1 MSKVVKSIG
10 KAVTGVVKGV
20 VNVVKGVV
28 KAVGKVVGAVVDI
41 VGQAF
46 LGIFG
51 SPNIP
56 DAAGEAE
63 RQQGVLVQREGSNV
77 TIPVIY
83 GYRKVGGIVTF
94 AETGSDNNKYMWAA
108 YVFSEG
114 LVEGLN
120 ELHIDDNQIDK
131 KYIEQLNTGE
141 TVTVTDGRYANRI
154 VMKWSPGNYYA
165 NPSSSTLGQ
174 IVRAG
179 VFAGS
184 PSFTDNMIYNGLAT
198 LFVRYEWR
206 KIETQADSDNN
217 PFTGGVPQ
225 MQACILGKRVVGL
238 ATKSFTGASNSINN
252 SVSNTMLSAV
262 NSYWDNNTAYDSNA
276 GRYSTN
282 PVEIL
287 HDYLRNPRYGKGM
300 VLSEMDKTTWINAAN
315 KCNQNVTYYTGA
327 VGPILSCNYVLDT
340 GQTLF
345 SNVKALLSGFRA
357 YMPYVQGKYKLKIE
371 DAGNEI
377 DVLSSV
383 ADIVTTAVPG
393 SFNKL
398 AYEFNTCDIV
408 GDVVYTG
415 IERTSK
421 YNQVAVTYV
430 DPDQKWSNQIAVWPR
445 TEAERQVFIAE
456 DGGRENKADITMG
469 SITNAIMA
477 LDMARLIFNKSRYQE
492 SCSLKISSEGFEL
505 EPGDNMR
512 IRSNLLDFADVA
524 WRVVSIKLNNDYTF
538 DLGCIRNN
546 ALIYPYITYDAPD
559 IVRPTFIPRGNE
571 IYFPGSNNPLIG
583 IFPPTFA
590 PFPAGWSGNLPVG
603 YFPPTNPTTGGTGGG
618 TGSPGAPTNT
628 TPGTST
634 PIPPPVVTT
643 NDVITPISANFNT
656 TNSTWTVTFQRPT
669 AGTYNGVKVWYRP
682 QTTTTFLAL
691 PDVGPGLTTFS
702 FQAAAD
708 FNLVYSILTRVKY
721 SNGDLSTASAS
732 FQLSRTSGLVGVT
745 TSQNFN
751 FGSVQTQSVDF
762 VNLAAQPYVVSYTFN
777 TATNPRSATLI
788 VKEPL
793 ISGQIGSTT
802 ISQIYIYYKPS
813 SSPGYNLF
821 TYTTPDTYAPNTE
834 FTVNM
839 ANLFGTTNALY
850 DFIVQFK
857 FRNGQMGNLQY
868 LQRNVPNS
876 GISTGIAS
884 SNSVAR
890 AITVPLASAGAPVNE
905 TVPVVTA
912 IVGQNRTNM
921 RVYVDDPVILSN
933 MTSFAGIMVEYAL
946 LTAGSTISYVSTF
959 RTVNQLQ
966 KVFGGVWPTSY
977 FVDVPLTSTLTQ
989 NYNVIV
995 TLFYFENNVITPC
1008 TVGRKF
1014 VGRFLPTSN
1023 VDQLPNFSMINQTS
1037 YNVLKADNGT
1047 GAVVPGLP
1055 AGANAIVPS
1064 ALNAFI
1070 PAGNIVY
1077 TTDEIKVPTLQISF
1091 NSSTITG
1098 FTKLRV
1104 FRKLNSQSVWEWTDL
1119 TTTGVFRFPS
1129 IYSLVLT
1136 NGARQINPTGV
1147 IDLYLQVW
1155 TSTASTFVTKVTVT
1169 PTTVRGAYSS
1179 VLGATEIV
1187 DLSQNLPLLAA
1198 LSNAQRAFPIT
1209 IQYNI
1214 HQTAFGDPNTAT
1226 GNFN

>member
-63 RQQGVLVQREGSNV
+63 RQQGVLVQKEGSNV

-94 AETGSDNNKYMWAA
+94 AETGSDNNKYMWVA

-131 KYIEQLNTGE
+131 KYIEQLNIGT
-141 TVTVTDGRYANRI
+141 TVTITDGKYANRI
-154 VMKWSPGNYYA
+154 LMRWSPGNYYS
-165 NPSSSTLGQ
+165 NPSSSTLAQ
-174 IVRAG
+174 SVRAG

-198 LFVRYEWR
+198 LFVRYEWK

-217 PFTGGVPQ
+217 PFSGGIPQ

-238 ATKSFTGASNSINN
+238 ATKSYSGANNNINS
-252 SVSNTMLSAV
+252 SASATMLSAV
-262 NSYWDNNTAYDSNA
+262 NSYWDANGTYDPNA

-371 DAGNEI
+371 DAGNET

-383 ADIVTTAVPG
+383 TDIVTTAVPG

-398 AYEFNTCDIV
+398 AYAFNTCDIV

-469 SITNAIMA
+469 TITNAIMA

-505 EPGDNMR
+505 EPGDNIR

-571 IYFPGSNNPLIG
+571 IYFPGSSNPLIG

-590 PFPAGWSGNLPVG
+590 PFPAGWSGSLPVG

-618 TGSPGAPTNT
+618 TGSPGAPTNI

-634 PIPPPVVTT
+634 PTPPPVVTT
-643 NDVITPISANFNT
+643 NDVITLVSANFNSAT
-656 TNSTWTVTFQRPT
+656 SSWTVTFNPPT
-669 AGTYNGVKVWYRP
+669 SGTYAGVKVWYKP
-682 QTTTTFLAL
+682 QTSTNYLTL
-691 PDVGPGLTTFS
+691 PDVAQGSRSFT
-702 FQAAAD
+702 FQAASET
-708 FNLVYSILTRVKY
+708 FVVYSLITRVKY
-721 SNGDLSTASAS
+721 ANGDVSTDVVQ
-732 FQLSRTSGLVGVT
+732 FQLSRSSGIVGQT
-745 TSQNFN
+745 RTANFS
-751 FGSVQTQSVDF
+751 FGSIVTQPSNF
-762 VNLAAQPYVVSYTFN
+762 VNVAAQPYMVSATFN
-777 TATNPRSATLI
+777 TSVNPRNATI
-788 VKEPL
+788 VVKEPL
-793 ISGQIGSTT
+793 LSGQIGSTT
-802 ISQIYIYYKPS
+802 ISNVYVYYKLS
-813 SSPGYNLF
+813 SSSGYSLYDF
-821 TYTTPDTYAPNTE
+821 VTTSGYAPNAE
-834 FTVNM
+834 FSIPM
-839 ANLFGTTNALY
+839 IGLFGTTNNTY
-850 DFIVQFK
+850 DFIIQFK
-857 FRNGQMGNLQY
+857 FNNGQIGTLQY
-868 LQRNVPNS
+868 LQTNVPNF
-876 GISTGIAS
+876 STSFGIAS
-884 SNSVAR
+884 SNSVRNAQS
-890 AITVPLASAGAPVNE
+890 VPLASQGVSSSE
-905 TVPVVTA
+905 IVPIVEA
-912 IVGQNRTNM
+912 IVGLSGNM
-921 RVYVDDPVILSN
+921 RVYVHDPAIASG
-933 MTSFAGIMVEYAL
+933 MTNFAGITVEY
-946 LTAGSTISYVSTF
+946 SSSSPISYLSTT
-959 RTVNQLQ
+959 RLVAQL
-966 KVFGGVWPTSY
+966 KKPFSGNFPDY
-977 FVDVPLTSTLTQ
+977 YYVDIPISGTLVR
-989 NYNVIV
+989 NYQIIV
-995 TLFYFENNVITPC
+995 TLMHFSSGQPTLNSTA
-1008 TVGRKF
+1008 RKYTGAF
-1014 VGRFLPTSN
+1014 NINSAG
-1023 VDQLPNFSMINQTS
+1023 DQLRSMTLASSTNYQ
-1037 YNVLKADNGT
+1037 VLKADSGQAT
-1047 GAVVPGLP
+1047 VFIPGLP
-1055 AGANAIVPS
+1055 IGANAIIPT
-1064 ALNAFI
+1064 ALNAYVPYANAVFATE
-1070 PAGNIVY
+1070 P
-1077 TTDEIKVPTLQISF
+1077 IKVPTYQLSF
-1091 NSSTITG
+1091 NASSISG

-1104 FRKLNSQSVWEWTDL
+1104 YRKNTTQTQWEFTDL
-1119 TTTGVFRFPS
+1119 TESGNFRFPCLLS
-1129 IYSLVLT
+1129 IALP
-1136 NGARQINPTGV
+1136 NGARQINPNIPV
-1147 IDLYLQVW
+1147 EMFLQVW
-1155 TSTASTFVTKVTVT
+1155 TATASTVVTKINVNVGSPGGTFSNVLVST
-1169 PTTVRGAYSS
+1169 DYTDLTQASNSS
-1179 VLGATEIV
+1179 LF
-1187 DLSQNLPLLAA
+1187 AA
-1198 LSNAQRAFPIT
+1198 LGNALRASLTT
-1209 IQYNI
+1209 IQYNVNPVS
-1214 HQTAFGDPNTAT
+1214 FSDERTAT
-1226 GNFN
+1226 GTFN